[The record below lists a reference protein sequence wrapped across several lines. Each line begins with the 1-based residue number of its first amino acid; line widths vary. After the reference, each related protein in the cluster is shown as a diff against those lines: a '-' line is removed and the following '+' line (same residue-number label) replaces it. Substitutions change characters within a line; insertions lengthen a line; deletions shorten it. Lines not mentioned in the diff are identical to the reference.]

1 MSQTVELIIHF
12 RIYGHGRGWAFSKT
26 DFVMEHS
33 EGSVNQALSS
43 LVKAG
48 KIRRVLRG
56 IYDYPRY
63 SEFLKKDMPPD
74 IDQVAQALA
83 RKFNWR
89 IQPTGNAA
97 LNMFGLS
104 TQVPGRWVYLSDG
117 PERQYD
123 VAADSLV
130 FKNTSTKNIGFKT
143 RESGLLVQAITAL
156 GKNQVT
162 PCIVSDI
169 RAQIPASKYTKILK
183 ETRSATT
190 WVYDIIKEVCKE
202 QK

>member
-1 MSQTVELIIHF
+1 MSQTVELNIIY

-26 DFVMEHS
+26 DFIMEHP

-97 LNMFGLS
+97 LNKFGLS
-104 TQVPGRWVYLSDG
+104 TQVPGRWIYLSDG
-117 PERQYD
+117 PDRQYD
-123 VAADSLV
+123 MATDSLV
-130 FKNTSTKNIGFKT
+130 FRNTSTKNIGFKT
-143 RESGLLVQAITAL
+143 PESGLLVQAITAL

-162 PCIVSDI
+162 PSVVSSI
-169 RAQIPASKYTKILK
+169 QAQIPTSKFAKILK

-190 WVYDIIKEVCKE
+190 WVYDTIKKVCKE
-202 QK
+202 QE